1 MQSTLPLASTV
12 SLPEHTGVLLP
23 GGYVIVD
30 PRSAEVAQI
39 AEFVVADMNAKM
51 DADVHLEIVNAAEK
65 HASSGHS
72 SSGYNSQS
80 FSYDVVF
87 TATTTT
93 HATHAHSPSRKAS
106 VAERWSKMIT
116 SQLAYVVMR
125 AESEENEEEESE
137 GEESEREEIEAEESE
152 ETEGNGDQRPSCRA
166 CPCLSQFP
174 KQATVAPAVAQGETH
189 WESGTPRLGCR

>member
-1 MQSTLPLASTV
+1 MQSTLPIASTV

-51 DADVHLEIVNAAEK
+51 DAAVHLEIVNAAEK
-65 HASSGHS
+65 HASSGHT

-106 VAERWSKMIT
+106 VAERWSTLVT
-116 SQLAYVVMR
+116 SQYEAVVLKS
-125 AESEENEEEESE
+125 AENEESE
-137 GEESEREEIEAEESE
+137 GEESEGEESEGVGSEGEESEGEETERMESE
-152 ETEGNGDQRPSCRA
+152 ETEGNGGLRPSWFYL
-166 CPCLSQFP
+166 CL
-174 KQATVAPAVAQGETH
+174 
-189 WESGTPRLGCR
+189 

>member
-1 MQSTLPLASTV
+1 MQTTLPLASTV

-51 DADVHLEIVNAAEK
+51 DAAVHLEIVNAAEK
-65 HASSGHS
+65 HASSGHI

-87 TATTTT
+87 TVTTTT
-93 HATHAHSPSRKAS
+93 HDTQSRKAS
-106 VAERWSKMIT
+106 VAERWSKLVT
-116 SQLAYVVMR
+116 SQYEAVVLKSLQGSLAVSSVVR
-125 AESEENEEEESE
+125 LSSQTPVYIPSEEEVISYSTAARGDSMRDNDTVTGCSD
-137 GEESEREEIEAEESE
+137 GDVM
-152 ETEGNGDQRPSCRA
+152 ETT
-166 CPCLSQFP
+166 L
-174 KQATVAPAVAQGETH
+174 
-189 WESGTPRLGCR
+189 

>member
-1 MQSTLPLASTV
+1 MTLLSCSLSKAQSTVSFQDHTRMQSTLPLASTV

-39 AEFVVADMNAKM
+39 AEFVVAGMNAKM
-51 DADVHLEIVNAAEK
+51 DVAVRLEIVNAAEK
-65 HASSGHS
+65 HASSGHT
-72 SSGYNSQS
+72 SSGYVSQS

-106 VAERWSKMIT
+106 VAKRWSKLVT
-116 SQLAYVVMR
+116 SQYEAVVLK
-125 AESEENEEEESE
+125 S
-137 GEESEREEIEAEESE
+137 
-152 ETEGNGDQRPSCRA
+152 
-166 CPCLSQFP
+166 L
-174 KQATVAPAVAQGETH
+174 QATVQVREVTPCGTMTLQQGAMMEM
-189 WESGTPRLGCR
+189 LGKRHYSEDELEGR